1 MVRWGGVLML
11 LVLAG
16 CGESLPPITDCV
28 AGAGMTPDCR
38 FQNPEDLAVVPG
50 GGRLLVSQMGAMDG
64 SRTGNVALYAPG
76 ADIQILFPGESIADD
91 RRWGSPD
98 CPPPALAA
106 FAPHGL
112 DLVQRQDGAWMLLVV
127 NHGGRESIELF
138 ELADRDGEI
147 SLDWRGCAE
156 GPDQSFFNDVV
167 GRRDGG
173 FFATHMY
180 PRDSQILPLIKGGVF
195 GMATGH
201 VYQWSIEEG
210 STEEGSAVNGWQ
222 VVPGSEGPFPNGIE
236 LAADERTLY
245 INMYLAGEVRALDL
259 TSGEIVAVY
268 EGGNPDN
275 STWASNG
282 QLLVATHIDGL
293 SATTGCMELEEG
305 SCGFAFRI
313 VALDPDDLSSRTILE
328 HRGPPMGAATVA
340 LEIDGALYLG
350 TFAGDRI
357 ARVAPPG

>member
-1 MVRWGGVLML
+1 MVRWDLVRRGSVLFL

-16 CGESLPPITDCV
+16 CGESIPPITDCV
-28 AGAGMTPDCR
+28 AAAGMTPDCR

-76 ADIQILFPGESIADD
+76 ADIQILFPGESITDD
-91 RRWGSPD
+91 RRWGALD

-138 ELADRDGEI
+138 ELADRDGQI
-147 SLDWRGCAE
+147 SLNWRGCAE
-156 GPDQSFFNDVV
+156 GPDQAFFNDVV

-201 VYQWSIEEG
+201 VYEWSVEE
-210 STEEGSAVNGWQ
+210 GWQ

-236 LAADERTLY
+236 LAADERALY
-245 INMYLAGEVRALDL
+245 INMYLAGEVRKLDL
-259 TSGEIVAVY
+259 ASGEVVAVY

-293 SATTGCMELEEG
+293 RATTGCQALEEG

-313 VALDPDDLSSRTILE
+313 VALDPGDLSSRTILE
-328 HRGPPMGAATVA
+328 HRGSPMGAATVA
-340 LEIDGALYLG
+340 TEMDGALYLG

-357 ARVAPPG
+357 TWVALPN